1 MRGEYEA
8 FLIESFFAH
17 FFKKVFLKIEQLLRK
32 VYVNFLRIYETAGF
46 IPQSILFFLAVCT
59 QIHDFRR
66 SIDTFALTDD
76 WNQKLTEFIGAAE
89 DFGLFPCISRIKND
103 HSFLRIKD
111 FVCETDKISFDLA
124 GGFAVNTINGLV
136 TRIGDFLSVFGK
148 FDLWSEGTASV
159 IFDCGELIYTTES
172 RVIFA
177 GDQVG
182 ADTPGIDFCILSL
195 QAVNQVF
202 VEVT

>member
-8 FLIESFFAH
+8 FLIERFFAH

-89 DFGLFPCISRIKND
+89 DFSLLPCISRIKND
-103 HSFLRIKD
+103 HRLLRIKD
-111 FVCETDKISFDLA
+111 FVCETDEISFDLA

-136 TRIGDFLSVFGK
+136 ARIGDFLSVFGK
-148 FDLWSEGTASV
+148 FDLRSEGAASV

-182 ADTPGIDFCILSL
+182 ADTPGINFGILSL
-195 QAVNQVF
+195 QAVDQVF

>member
-1 MRGEYEA
+1 M
-8 FLIESFFAH
+8 
-17 FFKKVFLKIEQLLRK
+17 
-32 VYVNFLRIYETAGF
+32 
-46 IPQSILFFLAVCT
+46 FFLAVCT

-111 FVCETDKISFDLA
+111 FICETDKISFDLA

-136 TRIGDFLSVFGK
+136 TRIGDFFSVFGK

-202 VEVT
+202 VKVT